1 MATSS
6 WTLKVEFQGERRR
19 LKDWVQEGDEPTVAL
34 VRSGAVRLF
43 EIPECNGQG
52 LKLEYKDS
60 DGEVCTLTD
69 MTFPDALC
77 LAVESRTLRVMVCVS
92 EAAGEP
98 PSAGSAADGVRF
110 NLENG
115 GARLRSSLE
124 QFGTSVS
131 STVHHGRISAHA
143 HAQHFSTS
151 ASSGVQAGAEQ
162 LRTNTSAHAQQFQAN
177 IQESRASLRTSAE
190 KLVQE
195 LGSNLQT
202 SSSSLRETVGQV
214 SAEIQ
219 TNLQEGRDG
228 FKTRSQQLSGDLR
241 ESSLQLRQSL
251 TKSVDG
257 VLTGETSSESS
268 KARVASA
275 VVAGGAVLVV
285 TRCLPLAVALGAIA
299 VGAAG
304 VTAVKGANAQ
314 ESVDAEA
321 GTNDIASTGIELA
334 AADAEELIDSDVISL
349 PSSDVEDTQSSVVD
363 AVQTGE
369 EEDEAGMVFVHVE
382 SGMAMNHSSEAAAE

>member
-98 PSAGSAADGVRF
+98 PSAGSAAV

-131 STVHHGRISAHA
+131 STVHHGRISAQA

-151 ASSGVQAGAEQ
+151 ASSGFQAGAEQ

-202 SSSSLRETVGQV
+202 SSSSLCETVGQL

-304 VTAVKGANAQ
+304 VTAVQGSNAQ
-314 ESVDAEA
+314 ESVDSEA
-321 GTNDIASTGIELA
+321 GTNDIASTAIELA

-349 PSSDVEDTQSSVVD
+349 PNSDVADTQSSVVD

-382 SGMAMNHSSEAAAE
+382 SGMAIEHSSEAVAE